1 MASEVHVK
9 AAVPTKRA
17 PRRVDEAIAAVA
29 ARQHGLGSHAQLADL
44 GLGSGAIKHR
54 VALGRLHRM
63 HRGVYAVGHRAL
75 RREAWWMA
83 AVLAAGPGAALS
95 YRSAAELWRMRSGSG
110 AGIEVS
116 APRPRRSSARL
127 ELHRGTIQPD
137 ELTVHDGIPATTPA
151 RTLLDLGSVLSEQHL
166 KAAFEEAE

>member
-1 MASEVHVK
+1 MASELHVK

-17 PRRVDEAIAAVA
+17 PCRVDEAIAAVA
-29 ARQHGLGSHAQLADL
+29 ARQHGLLSHAQLADL

-54 VALGRLHRM
+54 VAVGRLHRI

-95 YRSAAELWRMRSGSG
+95 HRSAAELWGLRNGSR
-110 AGIEVS
+110 ARIDVS
-116 APRPRRSSARL
+116 VPRHRRSTARV
-127 ELHRGTIQPD
+127 EVHVVEMQCD
-137 ELTVHDGIPATTPA
+137 EVTVEDGIRVTTPA
-151 RTLLDLGSVLSEQHL
+151 RTLLDL
-166 KAAFEEAE
+166 AT